1 MRSSIGKEKFCPPA
15 RANDGKMWIVG
26 IKSRCHC
33 RTIPTILNMQS
44 GGKHLGS
51 KHAFFKD
58 VKKIKMAPKSTS
70 SYNVDGEVYE
80 NDCVTL
86 TLKPGFLNM
95 LGKVYEYEDNVKEF
109 LEDIKEDNLHE

>member
-70 SYNVDGEVYE
+70 SYNVDGEVYVGGE
-80 NDCVTL
+80 VCV
-86 TLKPGFLNM
+86 G
-95 LGKVYEYEDNVKEF
+95 GRVYEHIQAVWK
-109 LEDIKEDNLHE
+109 